1 MVGYR
6 YTIGNSTTE
15 TLDINLIPKG
25 IEFETIEI
33 DEVVE
38 IEDDF
43 ELKQKAHQQLLQTDW
58 YVTRFVETGKPI
70 PSDILELRNKI
81 RNNGTNSTD

>member
-6 YTIGNSTTE
+6 YTIGNSITE
-15 TLDINLIPKG
+15 TTDINLIPKG

-38 IEDDF
+38 IDDKF
-43 ELKQKAHQQLLQTDW
+43 ELKQRAYQQLLQTDW
-58 YVTRFVETGKPI
+58 YVVRFIETGKPI
-70 PSDILELRNKI
+70 PQDVLDMRNEI
-81 RNNGTNSTD
+81 RNTI